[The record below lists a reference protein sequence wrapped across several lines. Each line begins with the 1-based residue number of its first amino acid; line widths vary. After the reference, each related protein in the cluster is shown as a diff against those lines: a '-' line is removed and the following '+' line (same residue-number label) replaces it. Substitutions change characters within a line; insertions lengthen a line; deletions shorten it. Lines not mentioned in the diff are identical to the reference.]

1 MSGIAP
7 AITTLQALRDGK
19 TMDQLAVA
27 IHDAI
32 NAVETF
38 RKSGTVV
45 LTITVSPFG
54 TKGVS
59 GMVTM
64 TGEVTSKLP
73 KPDPEET
80 PFYVDMNGNPT
91 THQER
96 TRQMGLNIAAAPQ
109 REESTGT

>member
-19 TMDQLAVA
+19 TLDQLALA
-27 IHDAI
+27 LHDGI
-32 NAVETF
+32 NAVEAF
-38 RKSGTVV
+38 RKPAKIT
-45 LTITVSPFG
+45 LEITIAPFG

-64 TGEVTSKLP
+64 TAEVSAKLP

-96 TRQMGLNIAAAPQ
+96 TRQMGLNIAAAPL
-109 REESTGT
+109 REDTGT

>member
-1 MSGIAP
+1 MSA
-7 AITTLQALRDGK
+7 AITTLQNLRDGK
-19 TMDQLAVA
+19 TLEQLGVA

-32 NAVETF
+32 NAVEAF
-38 RKSGTVV
+38 RKPGKIT
-45 LTITVSPFG
+45 LEITVAPFG

-64 TGEVTSKLP
+64 TAEVSTKLP

-80 PFYVDMNGNPT
+80 PFYVDMNGYPT
-91 THQER
+91 VNQER

-109 REESTGT
+109 REEGTGT